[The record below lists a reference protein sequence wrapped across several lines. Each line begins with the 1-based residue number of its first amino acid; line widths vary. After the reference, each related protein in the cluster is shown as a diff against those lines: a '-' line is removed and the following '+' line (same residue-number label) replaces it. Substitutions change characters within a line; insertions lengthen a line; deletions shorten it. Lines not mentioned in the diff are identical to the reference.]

1 MRTSLVAFLV
11 AGLALCGAAGAA
23 ADGRGQYPAWLR
35 NSFIDFGPAYLA
47 NDFSSAQLEPGFGPA
62 AVNIPHM
69 GARVTLLGHN
79 FSRYLSAQA
88 TYMRPVV
95 WTHYAGLDGAYS
107 GRLLTNVVTVT
118 ARTTTSLGGPF
129 STHLEGGLAIVTRGA
144 FSQGGRVVIKDADFP
159 TTVWGGGLKYRLNQ
173 KWDLQGSLAYVPAN
187 EAFRQP
193 SITVFATSAVLNLR
207 PLPDDEVRA
216 NSTTETVFPKNVVQ
230 VGRAT
235 NALGTGPNDFMAGT
249 LHLFW
254 GGHARVAR
262 GMHLRY
268 QRNLFHTR
276 RLFSLDGGMSVGNWW
291 SVEDWQNFTTV
302 SVYPMFRFT
311 PIRTR
316 IADAYVYYSLAGPSY
331 LSRCVID
338 GIDTGRHFTF
348 QDLTGLGW
356 YFGERRQ
363 VNLDLGIG
371 HYSNGNLF
379 PHNSGVKIP
388 LTASM
393 GVAF

>member
-1 MRTSLVAFLV
+1 
-11 AGLALCGAAGAA
+11 
-23 ADGRGQYPAWLR
+23 
-35 NSFIDFGPAYLA
+35 
-47 NDFSSAQLEPGFGPA
+47 
-62 AVNIPHM
+62 
-69 GARVTLLGHN
+69 
-79 FSRYLSAQA
+79 
-88 TYMRPVV
+88 
-95 WTHYAGLDGAYS
+95 
-107 GRLLTNVVTVT
+107 
-118 ARTTTSLGGPF
+118 
-129 STHLEGGLAIVTRGA
+129 
-144 FSQGGRVVIKDADFP
+144 
-159 TTVWGGGLKYRLNQ
+159 
-173 KWDLQGSLAYVPAN
+173 
-187 EAFRQP
+187 
-193 SITVFATSAVLNLR
+193 
-207 PLPDDEVRA
+207 
-216 NSTTETVFPKNVVQ
+216 
-230 VGRAT
+230 
-235 NALGTGPNDFMAGT
+235 
-249 LHLFW
+249 
-254 GGHARVAR
+254 
-262 GMHLRY
+262 
-268 QRNLFHTR
+268 
-276 RLFSLDGGMSVGNWW
+276 MSVGNWW